1 MALST
6 MSAASVKRS
15 PVSTSRPACSA
26 VAAKR
31 TPCTAPSAHSSSLGL
46 AQWRSVT
53 PRVCAQ
59 ARSTGDAGMS
69 SAPRRQTMLTSCAP
83 SRRACTAASIAVMP
97 PPMTSTRR
105 PTGSVDRSALW
116 RSSAMKST
124 ALRRPAG
131 PAPGLAIGAAA
142 EFAPGSTPGVAPGVA
157 PATPPPT
164 PLTPPPPPPQPERI
178 HARQPQAQ
186 EHRVVI
192 AEQVVE
198 RHVAP
203 QLLAGAHLDAAD
215 RQQPGH
221 LLLREI
227 AGGLV
232 AGQAIFIEAAQ
243 FRTRLEQHHGV
254 AAQRQAMGAGQA
266 RRPGPD
272 HGHTAARGRCAL
284 EQRRPRVGEKG
295 IGGVALQPADRHRL
309 VLMGIAHTG
318 LLAQQFGGADPGA
331 DAAERVGL
339 QDGARR
345 APVVVLRNALDE

>member
-1 MALST
+1 
-6 MSAASVKRS
+6 
-15 PVSTSRPACSA
+15 
-26 VAAKR
+26 
-31 TPCTAPSAHSSSLGL
+31 
-46 AQWRSVT
+46 
-53 PRVCAQ
+53 
-59 ARSTGDAGMS
+59 
-69 SAPRRQTMLTSCAP
+69 MLTSCAP

-131 PAPGLAIGAAA
+131 PAPGVAIGAAA
-142 EFAPGSTPGVAPGVA
+142 GVAPGSTPGVSPGVD
-157 PATPPPT
+157 PGFGPGH
-164 PLTPPPPPPQPERI
+164 LQPERI

-243 FRTRLEQHHGV
+243 FRTRL
-254 AAQRQAMGAGQA
+254 
-266 RRPGPD
+266 
-272 HGHTAARGRCAL
+272 
-284 EQRRPRVGEKG
+284 
-295 IGGVALQPADRHRL
+295 
-309 VLMGIAHTG
+309 
-318 LLAQQFGGADPGA
+318 
-331 DAAERVGL
+331 
-339 QDGARR
+339 
-345 APVVVLRNALDE
+345 